1 MSVGM
6 WIVMGVMMVIMM
18 GGMAYA
24 GVKSLWRRRRGR
36 DDSANQH

>member
-6 WIVMGVMMVIMM
+6 WIVMGVMMGIMM

-24 GVKSLWRRRRGR
+24 GVKSLLRRIRGR
-36 DDSANQH
+36 DNPPSQR